1 MVKRLP
7 TKQETQLRSLGQENA
22 LEKEM
27 ATHSSISAWEVPG
40 TGELGGLQSRGH
52 KRVRHNLVAK
62 TTTMYVLLLKHY
74 LLRKVSSSHL
84 IAFVLYQKSFGHIC
98 SPFTIFKFI
107 YVCVCVCVGSVCGRR
122 FVCLLFIALWE
133 MLP

>member
-1 MVKRLP
+1 
-7 TKQETQLRSLGQENA
+7 
-22 LEKEM
+22 M

-107 YVCVCVCVGSVCGRR
+107 YVCVCVCVYRVCMWRR